1 MPLDPTKNRKILLT
15 GKFIYEIP
23 RGYGA
28 AEVIG
33 YNNVSLIEA
42 LQRAFGRTVYY
53 IEKPTVADIKEA
65 DIVLLSMGTR
75 DKEAIERPF
84 ALPKEDESLM
94 RYVTKIILILLL
106 SSIRDQLL
114 ICLHGMIDWRV

>member
-1 MPLDPTKNRKILLT
+1 MT

>member
-1 MPLDPTKNRKILLT
+1 MAEEGIVLLKNRDNILPLDPTKNRKILLT
-15 GKFIYEIP
+15 DKFIYEIP

-65 DIVLLSMGTR
+65 DIV
-75 DKEAIERPF
+75 
-84 ALPKEDESLM
+84 
-94 RYVTKIILILLL
+94 
-106 SSIRDQLL
+106 
-114 ICLHGMIDWRV
+114 C